1 MSKYLTAKNIAIVV
15 GLLVLIFGSRILF
28 PVALPTI
35 QLPAEKIPGLP
46 ITNTLLATIL
56 ADITVLA
63 FGFLATRKMELVPR
77 GLQNVFEWVI
87 EAFYGLAKDV
97 AGPNADKFFPL
108 FMSILL
114 FLVVANWYELVP
126 GFDSIG
132 IIEEPHGENVTA
144 YRVHDLGPIAI
155 LTGERVE
162 HGEHSDGEGYVLV
175 PFLRVPTSDLNL
187 PLGLALVSWVY
198 SQVMGFSHL
207 GLGYLRKFFVN
218 PLRNFLGTFVG
229 LLELISEFA
238 KIISLS
244 FRLFGNLFAGQVL
257 LFVVSFLLPFLVPLP
272 FYGLEVFV
280 GFMQAF
286 VFAILTLVFS
296 ASAVAVHEGE
306 GH

>member
-1 MSKYLTAKNIAIVV
+1 MSKYLTGKNIAIVV
-15 GLLVLIFGSRILF
+15 ALLVFMLGSRILF

-46 ITNTLLATIL
+46 ITNTLVATIL
-56 ADITVLA
+56 TDITVLA
-63 FGFLATRKMELVPR
+63 LGLLATRNMELVPR
-77 GLQNVFEWVI
+77 GMQNLFEWVI

-97 AGPNADKFFPL
+97 AGPNVDKFFPI

-114 FLVVANWYELVP
+114 FLVVANWWELAP

-132 IIEEPHGENVTA
+132 IIEHPHGENVTA
-144 YRVHDLGPIAI
+144 YAVRDLGPIAV
-155 LTGERVE
+155 LTGDKA
-162 HGEHSDGEGYVLV
+162 EHSDEEGFVLV
-175 PFLRVPTSDLNL
+175 PFLRAATTDLNL
-187 PLGLALVSWVY
+187 PLGLALISVIYTQIVGI
-198 SQVMGFSHL
+198 QAL
-207 GLGYLRKFFVN
+207 GLRYFGKFFVN
-218 PLRNFLGTFVG
+218 PVRNLIGTFVG
-229 LLELISEFA
+229 VLELISEFA

-257 LFVVSFLLPFLVPLP
+257 LFVVPFLLPFLVPLP

-296 ASAVAVHEGE
+296 ASAVVLHEE
-306 GH
+306 EH